1 MLTERDQNRAPEE
14 VEAKLSYE
22 AEDVIVLD
30 GAKLKVLIKEYA
42 RECIKEELKNILQ
55 LLTIWLIYLMYIV

>member
-1 MLTERDQNRAPEE
+1 MLTERDQNKTPEE
-14 VEAKLSYE
+14 VDFKPSLEVD
-22 AEDVIVLD
+22 DVIVLD

-55 LLTIWLIYLMYIV
+55 LLTI

>member
-1 MLTERDQNRAPEE
+1 
-14 VEAKLSYE
+14 V
-22 AEDVIVLD
+22 EDVIVLD

-55 LLTIWLIYLMYIV
+55 LLTI

>member
-1 MLTERDQNRAPEE
+1 MLTERDQNKAPEE
-14 VEAKLSYE
+14 SDLKPSLET
-22 AEDVIVLD
+22 EDVIVLD

-55 LLTIWLIYLMYIV
+55 LLTI